1 MLRTLVALLS
11 SWQAPPVRVSA
22 STLLELQVGL
32 CVVIK
37 GRSDRACSSMALW
50 GGGEVGAHLLSTT
63 SMNTSR
69 SSSSVKPMG
78 LSVEAK
84 HPAFMSGLLSSQA
97 PGSKNVGVEE
107 NVSYPLP
114 TC

>member
-1 MLRTLVALLS
+1 MPRTLIALLS
-11 SWQAPPVRVSA
+11 SWQAPPVRVST
-22 STLLELQVGL
+22 STLLELRVGS
-32 CVVIK
+32 CIIFE
-37 GRSDRACSSMALW
+37 GRSDSARSSVAL
-50 GGGEVGAHLLSTT
+50 GGSGEVGVDLSSTT

-69 SSSSVKPMG
+69 SSSSIKPMC

-84 HPAFMSGLLSSQA
+84 HPTFMSGLLSSQA

-114 TC
+114 TR